1 MADNILKTGHILIV
15 DDNEDLLKAAK
26 IYLKR
31 HFLIVDL
38 EKDPEAIPTLL
49 QKYTYDVILLDMNFT
64 KDVSSGKEGYYWLEK
79 ILEIDSS
86 AVVVLIT
93 AYGDVQMAVKAIK
106 AGATDFVLKPWEN
119 EKLLATLLSAMRLRE
134 TKIEV
139 VNLKSKQKEIN
150 IQISDSYD
158 DIIGQSPAIRKMF
171 ETIDRVA
178 ATDAN
183 VLILGENGT
192 GKEMV
197 ARAIHNN
204 SPRRDQVFINVDL
217 GSVSE
222 TLFESELFGHKRG
235 SFTDAKEDRAGRFEI
250 ANGGTLFLDEIGNL
264 SMPLQAKLLAVLQ
277 NRKVSR
283 VGANK
288 ETNIDIR
295 LLCATNLPLYDMVK
309 ENKFRQDLL
318 YRINTIEIEL
328 PPLRDRFED
337 IPLLSNHF
345 LHHYNKKYK
354 KNVGKISEAA
364 LTKMQKHTWPGNV
377 RELQHAL
384 ERAIIMS
391 NSQVLQPEDFN
402 LNSQSQSSGHADGE
416 NVLLDQF
423 KLEDVEQ
430 ILIKK
435 VLKKY
440 NGNITQAAS
449 ELGLTRSSLYR
460 RLEKYGL

>member
-1 MADNILKTGHILIV
+1 MTERTKTGRILIV

-26 IYLKR
+26 IFLKR
-31 HFLIVDL
+31 HFAQVDL
-38 EKDPEAIPTLL
+38 EKNPEAIPNLL
-49 QKYTYDVILLDMNFT
+49 HNEEYDVILLDMNFT

-79 ILEIDSS
+79 ILEIDPSS
-86 AVVVLIT
+86 VVVLIT

-119 EKLLATLLSAMRLRE
+119 EKLLATLFSAMKLRE
-134 TKIEV
+134 TKLEV
-139 VNLKSKQKEIN
+139 EDLRSKQREINLKIN
-150 IQISDSYD
+150 NKYD
-158 DIIGQSPAIRKMF
+158 DIIGQSPAIQKVF

-178 ATDAN
+178 VTDAN

-192 GKEMV
+192 GKELV

-204 SPRRDQVFINVDL
+204 SPRKNEVFVNVDL

-222 TLFESELFGHKRG
+222 TLFESELFGHKKG

-250 ANGGTLFLDEIGNL
+250 ANRGTLFLDEIGNL
-264 SMPLQAKLLAVLQ
+264 SMPLQAKLLTVLQ

-283 VGANK
+283 VGSNK
-288 ETNIDIR
+288 EVDIDIR
-295 LLCATNLPLYDMVK
+295 LVCATNMPLYEMVK
-309 ENKFRQDLL
+309 ENRFRQDLL

-328 PPLRDRFED
+328 PPLRNRLED
-337 IPLLSNHF
+337 IPLLADHF
-345 LHHYNKKYK
+345 LKHYASKYNK
-354 KNVGKISEAA
+354 NVSKLSDSVVSR
-364 LTKMQKHTWPGNV
+364 MQKHHWPGNI

-402 LNSQSQSSGHADGE
+402 FNAQQQNNLDSE
-416 NVLLDQF
+416 NVTLDQF
-423 KLEDVEQ
+423 KLEDVEK
-430 ILIKK
+430 ILIRK

>member
-1 MADNILKTGHILIV
+1 MTEKGKSGKILIV

-26 IYLKR
+26 IFLKR
-31 HFLIVDL
+31 HFQQVDL
-38 EKDPEAIPTLL
+38 ETNPETIPTLL
-49 QKYTYDVILLDMNFT
+49 NNESYDVILLDMNFT

-79 ILEIDSS
+79 ILEIDPSS
-86 AVVVLIT
+86 VVVLIT

-119 EKLLATLLSAMRLRE
+119 EKLLATLFSAMRLRE
-134 TKIEV
+134 TRLEV
-139 VNLKSKQKEIN
+139 EDLKTKQEAINLKIN
-150 IQISDSYD
+150 DRYG
-158 DIIGQSPAIRKMF
+158 DIIGQSASIRKVF

-192 GKEMV
+192 GKELI

-204 SPRRDQVFINVDL
+204 SPRKGQVFVNVDL

-222 TLFESELFGHKRG
+222 TLFESELFGHKKG
-235 SFTDAKEDRAGRFEI
+235 AFTDAKEDRPGRFEI
-250 ANGGTLFLDEIGNL
+250 ANKGTLFLDEIGNL
-264 SMPLQAKLLAVLQ
+264 SLPLQAKLLTALQ

-288 ETNIDIR
+288 EVEIDIR
-295 LLCATNLPLYDMVK
+295 LVCATNMPLYDMVK

-318 YRINTIEIEL
+318 YRINTIEVEL
-328 PPLRDRFED
+328 PPLRDRLED
-337 IPLLSNHF
+337 IPVLAEHF
-345 LHHYNKKYK
+345 LKHYSEKYD
-354 KNVGKISEAA
+354 KNISKISDAS
-364 LTKMQKHTWPGNV
+364 LTRMQKHNWPGNI

-384 ERAIIMS
+384 ERAVIMG

-402 LNSQSQSSGHADGE
+402 FTSQPQQQLDGD
-416 NVLLDQF
+416 NVMLDQF
-423 KLEDVEQ
+423 KLEDVEK
-430 ILIKK
+430 ILIRK

>member
-1 MADNILKTGHILIV
+1 MTERQKTGKILIV

-31 HFLIVDL
+31 HLEQVDL
-38 EKDPEAIPTLL
+38 ETNPEALPNLL
-49 QKYTYDVILLDMNFT
+49 NNEDYDVILLDMNFT

-79 ILEIDSS
+79 ILEIDPS

-119 EKLLATLLSAMRLRE
+119 EKLLATIYASMRLRQSKLE
-134 TKIEV
+134 INE
-139 VNLKSKQKEIN
+139 LKTKQKEMN
-150 IQISDSYD
+150 LRLNSNYD
-158 DIIGQSPAIRKMF
+158 EIIGQSVAIQKVF

-178 ATDAN
+178 VTDAN

-192 GKEMV
+192 GKELV

-204 SPRRDQVFINVDL
+204 SNRKDQVFVNVDL

-222 TLFESELFGHKRG
+222 TLFESELFGHKKG

-250 ANGGTLFLDEIGNL
+250 ANLGTLFLDEIGNL
-264 SMPLQAKLLAVLQ
+264 SLPLQAKLLTVLQ
-277 NRKVSR
+277 NRTVSR
-283 VGANK
+283 VGTNK
-288 ETNIDIR
+288 AIPIDIR
-295 LLCATNLPLYDMVK
+295 LVCATNLPLYEMVK
-309 ENKFRQDLL
+309 DNKFRQDLL

-328 PPLRDRFED
+328 PPLRQRLED
-337 IPLLSNHF
+337 IPLLSEHF
-345 LHHYNKKYK
+345 LNHYAKKYNKP
-354 KNVGKISEAA
+354 VAKISDAA
-364 LTKMQKHTWPGNV
+364 TKRLQKHNWPGNI

-384 ERAIIMS
+384 ERAVIMS
-391 NSQVLQPEDFN
+391 NSSVLQPEDFN
-402 LNSQSQSSGHADGE
+402 LNAQNQGNDDVD
-416 NVLLDQF
+416 NVMLDQYR
-423 KLEDVEQ
+423 LEDVEK
-430 ILIKK
+430 ILIRK

-440 NGNITQAAS
+440 NGNITQAAG